1 MPSEQREE
9 LLRSIY
15 MKGLNKTGKRKWN
28 VAMRQSDKEE
38 LLYGNTGRKRLLT
51 LKKTQEIF
59 ENFSKIFKLF
69 LGSRKGVM
77 GTDINLKVDSK
88 IISNQETV
96 VEIFADHF
104 ETVNIYYLPAGRSV
118 WWKTVTEF
126 LKILWPR
133 AAFQDRGHSF
143 SPYGLTLSW

>member
-1 MPSEQREE
+1 
-9 LLRSIY
+9 
-15 MKGLNKTGKRKWN
+15 
-28 VAMRQSDKEE
+28 MRQSNKEE

-104 ETVNIYYLPAGRSV
+104 ETVNIFYLPAGRSA
-118 WWKTVTEF
+118 W
-126 LKILWPR
+126 
-133 AAFQDRGHSF
+133 
-143 SPYGLTLSW
+143 

>member
-1 MPSEQREE
+1 
-9 LLRSIY
+9 
-15 MKGLNKTGKRKWN
+15 
-28 VAMRQSDKEE
+28 MRQSDKEE

-104 ETVNIYYLPAGRSV
+104 ETVNMLFAGWEVHMMKNCDRVLENSMAEGSISRPRSQFFTI
-118 WWKTVTEF
+118 WTD
-126 LKILWPR
+126 P
-133 AAFQDRGHSF
+133 
-143 SPYGLTLSW
+143 

>member
-1 MPSEQREE
+1 
-9 LLRSIY
+9 
-15 MKGLNKTGKRKWN
+15 
-28 VAMRQSDKEE
+28 MRQSDKEE

-59 ENFSKIFKLF
+59 LKIFKLF

-96 VEIFADHF
+96 VEIFANHF
-104 ETVNIYYLPAGRSV
+104 ETVNIFYLPAGRSA
-118 WWKTVTEF
+118 W
-126 LKILWPR
+126 
-133 AAFQDRGHSF
+133 
-143 SPYGLTLSW
+143 

>member
-1 MPSEQREE
+1 
-9 LLRSIY
+9 
-15 MKGLNKTGKRKWN
+15 
-28 VAMRQSDKEE
+28 MRQSDKEE

-51 LKKTQEIF
+51 LKKTQE
-59 ENFSKIFKLF
+59 IFKLF

-104 ETVNIYYLPAGRSV
+104 ETVNICYLPAGRSV
-118 WWKTVTEF
+118 W
-126 LKILWPR
+126 
-133 AAFQDRGHSF
+133 
-143 SPYGLTLSW
+143 